1 MIFIDV
7 SQGTQEWQGMLNTLQ
22 SVRASGGGNDIHR
35 CESGDT
41 GVAGHVKYT
50 AVSEG
55 FWWW

>member
-1 MIFIDV
+1 
-7 SQGTQEWQGMLNTLQ
+7 MLNTLQ

-41 GVAGHVKYT
+41 GVAGHVKYI